1 MTRSEVLKQFYKDAD
16 ALLDD
21 KCTWSA
27 KNIKEL
33 LHANYVAM
41 LEQLAEDPEII
52 NIVVSKRGDILTE
65 DPRVRII
72 NRNILNHD

>member
-1 MTRSEVLKQFYKDAD
+1 
-16 ALLDD
+16 
-21 KCTWSA
+21 
-27 KNIKEL
+27 
-33 LHANYVAM
+33 M